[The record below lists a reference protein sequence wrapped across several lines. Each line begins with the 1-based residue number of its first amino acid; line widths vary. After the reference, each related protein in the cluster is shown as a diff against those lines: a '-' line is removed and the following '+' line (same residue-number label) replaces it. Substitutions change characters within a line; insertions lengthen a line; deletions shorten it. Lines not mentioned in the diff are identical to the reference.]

1 MIRKSVA
8 LALVLLVGCS
18 AIFVPIVSG
27 AATTVPATAVPKA
40 ATTVPAT
47 AVSTSPPTVA
57 ATALAPLDA
66 APKPQLDYSVS
77 LAPNQ
82 IWDGTIEYFKAQGFT
97 TVVLV
102 AAEPVPY
109 DKELQKIKQLGMY
122 PILDVEYIIW
132 NGGANESTPITHFDS
147 DFSTWKQ
154 AGWQNVATEGGRSG
168 DFATLKDYFAT
179 VTFFNCDLC
188 GVWQDGYTNPDV
200 TEMWWEA
207 YYPSEIASIQQAAL
221 ISYNLGKPQGITA
234 GVWAKNNAALNYST
248 YKTLLDWSYSEG
260 VGFTSFNVFFG
271 LGATIADYQQLGF
284 PAIISQLQQDYPPKP
299 VGAWPAITVTSVRQ
313 VPSPQNSIMWDI
325 TNLGNT
331 TAWVAPYAILHNGT
345 AALPGRVNGEAVLN
359 QDPGTGSSAAVQQN
373 DGYGWVR
380 LGAGEQ
386 ISVLS
391 PPTVPT
397 NTTGAA
403 YNVYVYYNDSSHGW
417 LYGAPLYTAVGA
429 KPIPTNFFGLF
440 DYSNT
445 DVAVLLLLVLVVL
458 VTIALVPRLG
468 RMRQK

>member
-1 MIRKSVA
+1 MIKKLVV
-8 LALVLLVGCS
+8 LALVLLVGCPV
-18 AIFVPIVSG
+18 IFLPVVSG
-27 AATTVPATAVPKA
+27 AVSTVPATAVSKTA
-40 ATTVPAT
+40 STVPAT
-47 AVSTSPPTVA
+47 AVSTTVPTIP
-57 ATALAPLDA
+57 ATALAASDA

-82 IWDGTIEYFKAQGFT
+82 IWDGTIEYFKGQGFT

-102 AAEPVPY
+102 AAQPVPY
-109 DKELQKIKQLGMY
+109 TKELQKIKQLGMY
-122 PILDVEYIIW
+122 PILDIEYIIW

-147 DFSTWKQ
+147 DFSMWKL

-179 VTFFNCDLC
+179 VTFFNCDMC
-188 GVWQDGYTNPDV
+188 GVWQNGYVNPDV

-207 YYPSEIASIQQAAL
+207 YYPSEIASIQQGAL
-221 ISYNLGKPQGITA
+221 LSYNLGKPQGITA

-271 LGATIADYQQLGF
+271 LGATLADYQRLGF

-299 VGAWPAITVTSVRQ
+299 IGDWPAITVTSVRQ
-313 VPSPQNSIMWDI
+313 VPDPQNSIMWDI
-325 TNLGNT
+325 ANLGNT

-345 AALPGRVNGEAVLN
+345 AALTGRVNGETVLS
-359 QDPGTGSSAAVQQN
+359 QDPGTNSSAAVQQN

-397 NTTGAA
+397 DTKGAA
-403 YNVYVYYNDSSHGW
+403 YNVYVYYNNSSRGW
-417 LYGAPLYTAVGA
+417 LYTQPLYTAVGA
-429 KPIPTNFFGLF
+429 KPIPTNFLGLF
-440 DYSNT
+440 DYSNA
-445 DVAVLLLLVLVVL
+445 DVAVLLLLVLIVL
-458 VTIALVPRLG
+458 VMIAVVPRLR